1 MFNIEQNK
9 SKKIVMSK
17 IHILASTDRPNSKA
31 LKVARY
37 TQSLLGKFSEV
48 KTFSLQDFPL
58 QDVAGGK
65 YGEEIDSVK
74 AFNEA
79 FLDADGF
86 LFVVPEYN
94 GGFPG
99 ILKVFI
105 DYLPFPKAI
114 EKKPVSLIG
123 EAAGSFGAL
132 RPVEHLQQILVYR
145 KALIYPERMFISKVN
160 DTFDEEGLKSER
172 HQNLLEDQIQGFAD
186 FVEANTLVIS

>member
-1 MFNIEQNK
+1 
-9 SKKIVMSK
+9 MSK
-17 IHILASTDRPNSKA
+17 IHILASTDRPNSNA
-31 LKVARY
+31 LKVAEY
-37 TQSLLGKFSEV
+37 SESLLSEFSEV

-58 QDVAGGK
+58 QDVVGGM
-65 YGEEIDSVK
+65 YGEDIESVNE
-74 AFNEA
+74 FNEA

-99 ILKVFI
+99 ILKMFI
-105 DYLPFPKAI
+105 DYLPFPKALD
-114 EKKPVSLIG
+114 KKPVSFIG

-145 KALIYPERMFISKVN
+145 KALVYPERMFISGVN
-160 DTFDEEGLKSER
+160 DKFDEKTGLKSEML
-172 HQNLLEDQIQGFAD
+172 QGLLEDQIKGFSE